1 MSSCFVLV
9 RMHHAARLSLG
20 ERVLRMKQTPLY
32 NDEMSSVL
40 HLSPPTPLVGTHY
53 QGTAPGER
61 VSHSIVQSS
70 VYLIINRYY
79 WEKIDFNHSWDFQ
92 CDYYNGAT

>member
-9 RMHHAARLSLG
+9 RTHHAARLSRG

-40 HLSPPTPLVGTHY
+40 RPPLVGTHC
-53 QGTAPGER
+53 QGTALGER

-70 VYLIINRYY
+70 VYLIMNRYC
-79 WEKIDFNHSWDFQ
+79 WEKIDVNHSWDFQ